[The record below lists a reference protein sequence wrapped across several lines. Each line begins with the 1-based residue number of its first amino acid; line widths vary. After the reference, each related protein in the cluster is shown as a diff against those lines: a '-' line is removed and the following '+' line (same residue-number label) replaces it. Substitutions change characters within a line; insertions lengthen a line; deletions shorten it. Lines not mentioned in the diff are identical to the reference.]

1 MYRTALRNPF
11 SSSRSVT
18 SDQILISPPT
28 ASSIYG
34 EESTPLPDLKSGESI
49 KPTSPQFADSASL
62 FAPSK
67 QVLQDYQ
74 RWLKTNNKDGDAS
87 GRDRSMPHSDDP
99 VGMHLLVET
108 AMGDSEEF
116 RILSVEEV
124 EELKKEKRKLSA
136 QIESVRRKLALES
149 KVRDAAVSLTRLYSR
164 KGHSLDS
171 VPTLKRH
178 RRNQKGSDSSVGSRD
193 SDALNQT
200 EDELAVSTRKCDDL
214 SKEMWDLDIRYRAI
228 EGQLLRHTAGVLQ
241 ATHAGPR
248 VQMKGSDA
256 NSLPRPQP
264 PDSPQSVYSTME
276 KRRTAMTQDDDNFDD
291 RSFYRE
297 ADQLD
302 GFVDRMRIRQSS
314 IYDSDT
320 DKPLPR
326 PPDSATADTFALSS
340 IASRLATS
348 NKRLRELLRET
359 EQEVGNSN
367 FPEPPEVSTPD
378 PQEQMNYLDELSY
391 EVERVHRSLASQ
403 NSSSQDSTIMAN
415 LWDLVSANE
424 ERAREWKRQQLEDPT
439 QEADTDDDEPA
450 AIPNEQFTPD
460 AFATKVQRL
469 CSRAGILRDQQTI
482 LRRQIQQQRD
492 LRTQADASSA
502 NLDTLNEEIL
512 QARARHAAAETETGD
527 ARAEL
532 AAVSAE
538 LERLRETSST
548 RSVAQQ
554 DATGSTTD
562 TATTAAA
569 TAAAAEAEA
578 RATKAED
585 ELRNLEGEVVR
596 LTTEL
601 TVAKAELDGAYGT
614 RAQRAAEGGAD
625 LRREVEDL
633 SARNAG
639 LQSRAETLQRELE
652 GTLAEYEELVKGSV
666 EAERERDG
674 LEGVCDGLRERVEGL
689 EAKLSEE
696 RIRWMGVKSP
706 ATAAAQGGV
715 GASPGQETTSTV
727 VLKNEFKRM
736 MRDTRT
742 ENLKMLR
749 AEQEE
754 RRKLEA
760 LLRQMRK
767 DGAPPKS
774 GLSQSTLAA

>member
-11 SSSRSVT
+11 SSSRSVS
-18 SDQILISPPT
+18 SDQIIISPPI
-28 ASSIYG
+28 ASSTYG
-34 EESTPLPDLKSGESI
+34 ESTPLPDFQARESI

-67 QVLQDYQ
+67 KVLQDYQ
-74 RWLKTNNKDGDAS
+74 RWLKTNNKDGDVN
-87 GRDRSMPHSDDP
+87 GRNQSMPHSDDP

-108 AMGDSEEF
+108 AMGDSEDYK
-116 RILSVEEV
+116 ILSVEEV

-136 QIESVRRKLALES
+136 HIESVRRKLALEA

-178 RRNQKGSDSSVGSRD
+178 RRNQKGSDSSIGSRD

-248 VQMKGSDA
+248 VHMKGSDA

-276 KRRTAMTQDDDNFDD
+276 KRRTAMTQDEDSFDD

-302 GFVDRMRIRQSS
+302 GFVDRMQVRQSS

-326 PPDSATADTFALSS
+326 PPDSAAADSFALSS

-359 EQEVGNSN
+359 EQEVGNPS
-367 FPEPPEVSTPD
+367 FSEPPEVSAPD

-391 EVERVHRSLASQ
+391 EVERVHHSLASR
-403 NSSSQDSTIMAN
+403 SSSSEYSTTMAN

-424 ERAREWKRQQLEDPT
+424 ERAREWKRQQLEDPS
-439 QEADTDDDEPA
+439 QEADAHDDDEPA

-492 LRTQADASSA
+492 LRTQADSSSA
-502 NLDTLNEEIL
+502 SLDALNEELL

-538 LERLRETSST
+538 LERLREAGDA
-548 RSVAQQ
+548 RSVVGQ
-554 DATGSTTD
+554 DAMGGT
-562 TATTAAA
+562 TATTA
-569 TAAAAEAEA
+569 TAAAEAEA
-578 RATKAED
+578 RAMKAED

-633 SARNAG
+633 SARNGG
-639 LQSRAETLQRELE
+639 LQSRVETLQRELE

-696 RIRWMGVKSP
+696 RIRWMGMKSP
-706 ATAAAQGGV
+706 ASAAAAQGGV
-715 GASPGQETTSTV
+715 GGLPGQETTSTV

-736 MRDTRT
+736 MRDTRA

-767 DGAPPKS
+767 EGAPPKS